1 MSRRTLAVIL
11 FISLAVNV
19 FLIGAVVG
27 GLVVGQR
34 VHHQRPA
41 MMARGGQPLWA
52 AANELP
58 PEQRR
63 AYRRLLRGEAGEVR
77 AGMLAVQ
84 AARAEAWR
92 GLAAEP
98 FDAAAAKRKLDMAR
112 VQETQVRAGVES
124 RIIDFA
130 AGLPPAERARLAAG
144 LAESRPA
151 ASPGRQIHDR
161 EPRRPPEP

>member
-1 MSRRTLAVIL
+1 MSRRTLAIIL

-41 MMARGGQPLWA
+41 MARGGQPLWA
-52 AANELP
+52 AANQLP

-77 AGMLAVQ
+77 AGMSEVR
-84 AARAEAWR
+84 AARVEAWR
-92 GLAAEP
+92 GLAAGDP
-98 FDAAAAKRKLDMAR
+98 AAVK
-112 VQETQVRAGVES
+112 QELNAVRAREMAIRSGVEE
-124 RIIDFA
+124 RIVDFA
-130 AGLPPAERARLAAG
+130 AGLSPVERARLVEG
-144 LAESRPA
+144 LTRPPSEPAER
-151 ASPGRQIHDR
+151 GQMHDR
-161 EPRRPPEP
+161 PPGPRD